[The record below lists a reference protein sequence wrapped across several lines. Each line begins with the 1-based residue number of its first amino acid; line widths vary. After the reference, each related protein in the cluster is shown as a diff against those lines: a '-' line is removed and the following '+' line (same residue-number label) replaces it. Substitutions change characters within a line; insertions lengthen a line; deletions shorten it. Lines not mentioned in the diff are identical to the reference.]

1 MILLVGRI
9 LLWPSFDWIQEV
21 LSGHYIAVIAIPN
34 GIYTKVQI
42 LRALLRRSFLKLIGI
57 QLEYFGGK
65 MKGSEMRRI
74 REKLGLSRDEFAT
87 IFGLAGY
94 QSVMNIETDFRRPS
108 KLTMILLRTLDALP
122 LSKAKT
128 ILELLRKH
136 AED

>member
-1 MILLVGRI
+1 M
-9 LLWPSFDWIQEV
+9 E
-21 LSGHYIAVIAIPN
+21 
-34 GIYTKVQI
+34 
-42 LRALLRRSFLKLIGI
+42 
-57 QLEYFGGK
+57 
-65 MKGSEMRRI
+65 GSEMRRI

-122 LSKAKT
+122 MSKAKT
-128 ILELLRKH
+128 IIELLRKH

>member
-1 MILLVGRI
+1 M
-9 LLWPSFDWIQEV
+9 
-21 LSGHYIAVIAIPN
+21 
-34 GIYTKVQI
+34 
-42 LRALLRRSFLKLIGI
+42 RRSFLKLIVI

-65 MKGSEMRRI
+65 MKGAEMRRI
-74 REKLGLSRDEFAT
+74 REKLELSRDEFAT

-108 KLTMILLRTLDALP
+108 KLTMILLRTLDAVP

-136 AED
+136 SDV

>member
-1 MILLVGRI
+1 M
-9 LLWPSFDWIQEV
+9 E
-21 LSGHYIAVIAIPN
+21 
-34 GIYTKVQI
+34 
-42 LRALLRRSFLKLIGI
+42 
-57 QLEYFGGK
+57 
-65 MKGSEMRRI
+65 GSEMRRI

-122 LSKAKT
+122 MSKAKS